1 MSLSQSTLT
10 SFLKRSAPET
20 HDADGG
26 TSNVVHSK
34 KKKSEDNK
42 KKYETKRIRKFQ
54 PAWQNEFDW
63 VVYQEETNKMYCST
77 CRKYAELADKSS
89 PMYIGCGDGVQGFR
103 RETLTAHSKSRRHL
117 AVDIQALQ
125 RGKMT
130 VLVEQQKL

>member
-20 HDADGG
+20 HDADDG

-54 PAWQNEFDW
+54 PAWQKEFDW
-63 VVYQEETNKMYCST
+63 VVYQEETNIFFGQVVSWFGQAKYTLYLSQGT
-77 CRKYAELADKSS
+77 SELKRKFLA
-89 PMYIGCGDGVQGFR
+89 
-103 RETLTAHSKSRRHL
+103 L
-117 AVDIQALQ
+117 
-125 RGKMT
+125 
-130 VLVEQQKL
+130 

>member
-1 MSLSQSTLT
+1 MSLSQSTLYT

-20 HDADGG
+20 HDADDG

-42 KKYETKRIRKFQ
+42 KKYETKCIRKFQ
-54 PAWQNEFDW
+54 PAWQKEFDW

-103 RETLTAHSKSRRHL
+103 RETLTAHSKSRRHS
-117 AVDIQALQ
+117 
-125 RGKMT
+125 T
-130 VLVEQQKL
+130 S

>member
-20 HDADGG
+20 HDADDG

-54 PAWQNEFDW
+54 PTWQKDRGTQRQFSENKKTPEGAYAGCVGLRKNFGYVGW
-63 VVYQEETNKMYCST
+63 QLSRVCNKCVQEKRRCSV
-77 CRKYAELADKSS
+77 KD
-89 PMYIGCGDGVQGFR
+89 
-103 RETLTAHSKSRRHL
+103 
-117 AVDIQALQ
+117 
-125 RGKMT
+125 
-130 VLVEQQKL
+130 

>member
-20 HDADGG
+20 HDADDG

-54 PAWQNEFDW
+54 PAWQKEFDW

-89 PMYIGCGDGVQGFR
+89 PLYIGCGDGVQGFR
-103 RETLTAHSKSRRHL
+103 RETLTAHSKSRRHVVCHTRL
-117 AVDIQALQ
+117 LND
-125 RGKMT
+125 
-130 VLVEQQKL
+130 QKPEMYFE

>member
-20 HDADGG
+20 HDADDG

-54 PAWQNEFDW
+54 PAWQKEFDW

-77 CRKYAELADKSS
+77 CKKV
-89 PMYIGCGDGVQGFR
+89 C
-103 RETLTAHSKSRRHL
+103 
-117 AVDIQALQ
+117 
-125 RGKMT
+125 
-130 VLVEQQKL
+130 

>member
-1 MSLSQSTLT
+1 MARACQSRFSEFQRFSSSVMSLSQSTLT

-20 HDADGG
+20 HDADDG

-54 PAWQNEFDW
+54 PAWQKEFDW

-77 CRKYAELADKSS
+77 
-89 PMYIGCGDGVQGFR
+89 
-103 RETLTAHSKSRRHL
+103 
-117 AVDIQALQ
+117 
-125 RGKMT
+125 
-130 VLVEQQKL
+130 